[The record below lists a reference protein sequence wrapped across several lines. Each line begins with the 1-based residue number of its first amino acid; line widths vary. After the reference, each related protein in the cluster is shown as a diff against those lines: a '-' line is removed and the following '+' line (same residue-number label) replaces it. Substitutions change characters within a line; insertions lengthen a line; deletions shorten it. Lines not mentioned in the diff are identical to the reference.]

1 MAGAC
6 VRSRPGRKECE
17 KRHSRPKS
25 RQMRVRDARARFF
38 SFLFLGFLLFPPY
51 ECGTPSSF
59 LLFRGSR
66 VGVAEG
72 DVSAARVRNGVSGER
87 VSAVDAVYMRSLT
100 MVCSLLSGATVCLS
114 VSLSLS
120 QPRSLGVSKNHDCQ
134 RAVCPTSSPVLRLSE
149 DWARVSRGRAGG
161 RWTRMVCARADG
173 CKARVCEGRGVQGQR
188 WAGRSS
194 GARRRCRCRVR
205 VRGGCSVRSAGG

>member
-6 VRSRPGRKECE
+6 VCSRPGRKECE

-72 DVSAARVRNGVSGER
+72 DVSAARVRNGVCGER
-87 VSAVDAVYMRSLT
+87 VNAVDAVYMRSLT
-100 MVCSLLSGATVCLS
+100 MVCSLLSGAT
-114 VSLSLS
+114 
-120 QPRSLGVSKNHDCQ
+120 D
-134 RAVCPTSSPVLRLSE
+134 
-149 DWARVSRGRAGG
+149 
-161 RWTRMVCARADG
+161 
-173 CKARVCEGRGVQGQR
+173 
-188 WAGRSS
+188 
-194 GARRRCRCRVR
+194 
-205 VRGGCSVRSAGG
+205 